1 MVMEP
6 VQSFRSMQVYIHL
19 ILGLTKWLFSF
30 EPNQS
35 EFKNT
40 HKASS
45 ALPNIL
51 KRMMVVNKQ
60 TGDLK
65 ACFSTFSPQVN
76 FPNRCSQQ
84 LPESLL
90 SLRLATTNIRLIYA
104 QKMVPT

>member
-51 KRMMVVNKQ
+51 KISSHLIFSLAHFFE
-60 TGDLK
+60 TGAAVALT
-65 ACFSTFSPQVN
+65 SM
-76 FPNRCSQQ
+76 
-84 LPESLL
+84 L
-90 SLRLATTNIRLIYA
+90 SMNCG
-104 QKMVPT
+104 